1 MNKDILLVIETV
13 ANEKNVSKD
22 IIVDAM
28 EHALAGAVKK
38 KYRLEEKKD
47 IEARVTIDLS
57 TGDYTTYRR
66 WQVVHE
72 IEEDKDDSQILID
85 NEIVRDNNLKIEDW
99 YETEGFSL
107 EEITITEEKE

>member
-47 IEARVTIDLS
+47 IE
-57 TGDYTTYRR
+57 
-66 WQVVHE
+66 E
-72 IEEDKDDSQILID
+72 K
-85 NEIVRDNNLKIEDW
+85 
-99 YETEGFSL
+99 GFSNAAL
-107 EEITITEEKE
+107 MHSISSSSKLASLDIQAKCKKNL

>member
-1 MNKDILLVIETV
+1 MNKEILLVIETV

-47 IEARVTIDLS
+47 IEARVSINLQ
-57 TGDYTTYRR
+57 TGDHTTYRR
-66 WQVVHE
+66 WQVVDE
-72 IEEDKDDSQILID
+72 IEEELP
-85 NEIVRDNNLKIEDW
+85 EPVVYEEDV
-99 YETEGFSL
+99 EL
-107 EEITITEEKE
+107 VD